1 MIDRIIGKVVDKR
14 SDHIVVQAG
23 GMGYAVYLPIIGISR
38 VPLGED
44 VLLYTHLQVRDD
56 AFMLYGFNNEKD
68 RELFHLLITVS
79 GVGPKVAIG
88 ILSGYESESIISFIR
103 NEDVR
108 SLMKAPGIG
117 MKTAERILLEL
128 KDKVDGFEVSREFE
142 AEAPL
147 ATTSAQDEAYD
158 ALMSL
163 GYSANEAKSAVSEA
177 EGDEVEEIL
186 KSALKKLSI
195 NR

>member
-23 GMGYAVYLPIIGISR
+23 GLGYAVYLPIIGISR

-56 AFMLYGFNNEKD
+56 GFMLYGFNNEKD

-117 MKTAERILLEL
+117 KKTAERILLEL
-128 KDKVDGFEVSREFE
+128 KDKVDGFEVSGELE
-142 AEAPL
+142 AAAPL

>member
-117 MKTAERILLEL
+117 KKTAERILLEL

>member
-103 NEDVR
+103 NEDLR

-117 MKTAERILLEL
+117 KKTAERILLEL

>member
-117 MKTAERILLEL
+117 KKTAERILLEL

-177 EGDEVEEIL
+177 EGDDVEEIL

>member
-117 MKTAERILLEL
+117 KKTAERILLEL
-128 KDKVDGFEVSREFE
+128 KDKVDGFEVSGEFE

>member
-23 GMGYAVYLPIIGISR
+23 GLGYAVYLPIIGISR

-56 AFMLYGFNNEKD
+56 GFMLYGFNNEKD

-117 MKTAERILLEL
+117 KKTAERILLEL
-128 KDKVDGFEVSREFE
+128 KDKVDGFEVSGEFE

-147 ATTSAQDEAYD
+147 ETTSAQDEAYD

-186 KSALKKLSI
+186 KSALKKLLI

>member
-117 MKTAERILLEL
+117 KKTAERILLEL
-128 KDKVDGFEVSREFE
+128 KDKVDGFEVSGELE
-142 AEAPL
+142 AAAPL

>member
-23 GMGYAVYLPIIGISR
+23 GLGYAVYLPIIGISR

-117 MKTAERILLEL
+117 KKTAERILLEL
-128 KDKVDGFEVSREFE
+128 KDKVDGFEVSGELE
-142 AEAPL
+142 AAAPL